1 MLLRTRVLS
10 IDSAPVVAIKG
21 YEHLSV
27 SSISVLRWLN
37 ASGVEFVLVGAVARA
52 VRGDSAAQGPVTIVP
67 APYGRNLDRLARALN
82 AVRARHRSPGTMLG
96 IASPPAGRMSNHRFA
111 PEELVRAEHWTLSCG
126 EHELDIEG
134 RPEGSPSFQELLY
147 EAVRIELAEG
157 VSAEVAAPEDIEHYA
172 HVRRTGVAPQLL
184 VSRLV

>member
-1 MLLRTRVLS
+1 
-10 IDSAPVVAIKG
+10 
-21 YEHLSV
+21 
-27 SSISVLRWLN
+27 
-37 ASGVEFVLVGAVARA
+37 
-52 VRGDSAAQGPVTIVP
+52 
-67 APYGRNLDRLARALN
+67 
-82 AVRARHRSPGTMLG
+82 MLG
-96 IASPPAGRMSNHRFA
+96 ITSPPVGRMASHRFA
-111 PEELVRAEHWTLSCG
+111 PEELIRAEHWTLICG

-134 RPEGSPSFQELLY
+134 RPQGSPSFQELLY